1 MIYCFIKMRFNKFF
15 DRITAA
21 LFSISLFLQTAV
33 SFAAGESEEEKPE
46 WVLSYFLICL
56 MIGLAVAILLRPA
69 NRSDSAFSTEELAKQ
84 KEEAMKK
91 MLHH

>member
-1 MIYCFIKMRFNKFF
+1 MRFNKFF

-21 LFSISLFLQTAV
+21 LFSVLFFLQTAV
-33 SFAAGESEEEKPE
+33 SFAAEESEEKPE